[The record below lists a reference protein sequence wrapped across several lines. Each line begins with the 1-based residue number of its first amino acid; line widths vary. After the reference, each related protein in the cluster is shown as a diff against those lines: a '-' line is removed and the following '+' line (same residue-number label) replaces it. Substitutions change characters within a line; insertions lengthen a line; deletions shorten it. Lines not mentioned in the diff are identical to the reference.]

1 MPLIIE
7 DQATADLV
15 EQLAEATG
23 LSEAEAVRAAVTVV
37 LDRASPDIPLREKF
51 AALRALYPL
60 PPPTGLKA
68 DKAFYDELSG
78 E

>member
-7 DQATADLV
+7 DQATTDLV

-23 LSEAEAVRAAVTVV
+23 LSETEAVRAAVTVV
-37 LDRASPDIPLREKF
+37 LDPASPEIPLHQKF